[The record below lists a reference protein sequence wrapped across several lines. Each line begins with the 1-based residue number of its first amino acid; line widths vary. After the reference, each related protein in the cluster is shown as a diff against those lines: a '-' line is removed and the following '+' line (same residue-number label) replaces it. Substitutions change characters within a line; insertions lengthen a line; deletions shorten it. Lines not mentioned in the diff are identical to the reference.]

1 MCYQAEHTMRRG
13 LNATPGDKVRL
24 LLQINADHVQQ
35 LQEAL
40 RLFHLDALRG
50 TVEHD
55 WGHLLAAC
63 KFARRRR
70 RRRMLSNT
78 RIGRNNL
85 QFCFGLE
92 IRKREM
98 PRPHLVRCGI
108 RRGITRRRRILRG
121 SIGGAPATATGNHR
135 HGRAPR
141 LLGLRERPLPER
153 RFWAPQKKAERI
165 IDRR

>member
-1 MCYQAEHTMRRG
+1 MWRE

-24 LLQINADHVQQ
+24 LLQINADNVQE

-70 RRRMLSNT
+70 RVLENA
-78 RIGRNNL
+78 RIGRNKIL
-85 QFCFGLE
+85 SFVLVWK

-108 RRGITRRRRILRG
+108 RRGFTRRRGI
-121 SIGGAPATATGNHR
+121 IGGAPAPAAATGNHR

-153 RFWAPQKKAERI
+153 RFWAPQNRAERI
-165 IDRR
+165 VDPQ

>member
-1 MCYQAEHTMRRG
+1 M
-13 LNATPGDKVRL
+13 

-35 LQEAL
+35 PPEAL
-40 RLFHLDALRG
+40 RLFYLDALRG
-50 TVEHD
+50 TVEHE

-70 RRRMLSNT
+70 RRRNRMLENA
-78 RIGRNNL
+78 RIGRKIH

-92 IRKREM
+92 NSRKRREM

-108 RRGITRRRRILRG
+108 RRGITRRRVIWRG
-121 SIGGAPATATGNHR
+121 SIGGAPATTATGNHR

-153 RFWAPQKKAERI
+153 RLWTPQKKTERI